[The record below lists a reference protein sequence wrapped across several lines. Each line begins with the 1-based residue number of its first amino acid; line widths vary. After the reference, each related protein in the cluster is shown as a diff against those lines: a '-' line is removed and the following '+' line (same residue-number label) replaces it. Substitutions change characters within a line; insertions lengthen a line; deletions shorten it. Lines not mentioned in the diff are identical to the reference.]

1 MALGVDALLAADVRN
16 GTGLLRTERLVFV
29 GGLRPESALGPAPFR
44 ASAIR
49 LPRCV
54 DEQKNAQ
61 PGCR

>member
-1 MALGVDALLAADVRN
+1 VALGVDALLAADVRN
-16 GTGLLRTERLVFV
+16 GTGLLRTERLVLV

-44 ASAIR
+44 AAAIR